1 LCVLNPLGAFSE
13 FWSHND
19 KQESNLALVIT
30 IPAITLCPSLFLYII
45 DYMATRR
52 RTSATKTAK
61 TASATIKKSTPR
73 ASVKKVTTTAPKRV
87 NKVTP
92 TEAIKVAE
100 VTPTP
105 QIEKPEVKQE
115 TKSLPNFS
123 QLRGIDFVIVP
134 LIYLEAFVVNFLQ
147 NLDVKVPERVALK

>member
-1 LCVLNPLGAFSE
+1 
-13 FWSHND
+13 
-19 KQESNLALVIT
+19 
-30 IPAITLCPSLFLYII
+30 
-45 DYMATRR
+45 MATRR
-52 RTSATKTAK
+52 RTSATRKSAK
-61 TASATIKKSTPR
+61 SATPIVKESR
-73 ASVKKVTTTAPKRV
+73 ATVKKVTTTAPKRV

>member
-1 LCVLNPLGAFSE
+1 
-13 FWSHND
+13 
-19 KQESNLALVIT
+19 
-30 IPAITLCPSLFLYII
+30 
-45 DYMATRR
+45 MATRR
-52 RTSATKTAK
+52 RTSATRKTAK
-61 TASATIKKSTPR
+61 SAPAIVKESR

-147 NLDVKVPERVALK
+147 NLDVKVPERVAIK

>member
-1 LCVLNPLGAFSE
+1 
-13 FWSHND
+13 
-19 KQESNLALVIT
+19 
-30 IPAITLCPSLFLYII
+30 
-45 DYMATRR
+45 MATRR

-61 TASATIKKSTPR
+61 TASTPIKKSTSR

-92 TEAIKVAE
+92 TEVSKVTE

-105 QIEKPEVKQE
+105 QIEKPEVNQE
-115 TKSLPNFS
+115 SKSLPNFS

>member
-1 LCVLNPLGAFSE
+1 
-13 FWSHND
+13 
-19 KQESNLALVIT
+19 
-30 IPAITLCPSLFLYII
+30 
-45 DYMATRR
+45 MATRR
-52 RTSATKTAK
+52 RTSATRKTAK
-61 TASATIKKSTPR
+61 SATPIVKESR
-73 ASVKKVTTTAPKRV
+73 ATVKKVTTTAPKRV

-92 TEAIKVAE
+92 KEAIKVAE
-100 VTPTP
+100 VTQTP

-147 NLDVKVPERVALK
+147 NLDVKVPERVAIK

>member
-1 LCVLNPLGAFSE
+1 
-13 FWSHND
+13 
-19 KQESNLALVIT
+19 
-30 IPAITLCPSLFLYII
+30 
-45 DYMATRR
+45 MATRR

-92 TEAIKVAE
+92 TEVSKVTE
-100 VTPTP
+100 VAQTP
-105 QIEKPEVKQE
+105 QIEIKLPEGTNLKARPMNKA
-115 TKSLPNFS
+115 TASKDSFNFS
-123 QLRGIDFVIVP
+123 QLTQLRGLDFVILP

-147 NLDVKVPERVALK
+147 NLDVKVPERVAIK